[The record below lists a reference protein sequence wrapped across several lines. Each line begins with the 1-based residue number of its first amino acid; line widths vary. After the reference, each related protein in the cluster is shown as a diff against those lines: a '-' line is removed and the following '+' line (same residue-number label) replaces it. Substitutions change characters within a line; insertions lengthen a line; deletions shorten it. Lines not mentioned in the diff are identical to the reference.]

1 MKELL
6 KSLRK
11 FHNECPPV
19 AKEADNPFFKSKYA
33 TLDAIQEHI
42 RPHLQKNGLVI
53 TQVNEVTGDG
63 TPVVTTTVWHVES
76 GEFLESQF
84 PIVVSKNTAQDYGSA
99 VSYAKRYSLSGV
111 LNLTIQDEDDDGN
124 RATFGDN
131 KITNVS
137 VNALQP
143 KGDEL
148 KPWLNEG
155 SQTWGK
161 VVESLKNGYTMND
174 IRNKYKVSKA
184 VEAKLMAAIAS

>member
-19 AKEADNPFFKSKYA
+19 TKEADNPFFKSKYA

-42 RPHLQKNGLVI
+42 RPHLQKNGMVI

-63 TPVVTTTVWHVES
+63 TPVVTTTVWHVDS

-99 VSYAKRYSLSGV
+99 VSYAKRYSLSGL

-131 KITNVS
+131 KVS
-137 VNALQP
+137 VSALQP
-143 KGDEL
+143 KTDDI

-161 VVESLKNGYTMND
+161 VVESLKNGYTMTD

>member
-6 KSLRK
+6 KSLSK
-11 FHNECPPV
+11 FHSQCPPV
-19 AKEADNPFFKSKYA
+19 TKEADNPFFKSKYA

-124 RATFGDN
+124 RATFGDT
-131 KITNVS
+131 KVS
-137 VNALQP
+137 AKPLEP
-143 KGDEL
+143 KGDDL

-161 VVESLKNGYTMND
+161 VVESLKNGYTMNEV
-174 IRNKYKVSKA
+174 RTKYKVSKA
-184 VEAKLMAAIAS
+184 VEAKLMAAITP